1 MKQHLL
7 LALFVAGG
15 SYCLQAQ
22 TLSYHVEAGGGVT
35 ELQASNP
42 DIKAKAGY
50 KAGVYVAYAKRAAY
64 VELGLQYAKKGGTL
78 TGFIDRYTPYVRN
91 ADMDFHFIEM
101 PLLIGFKITG
111 VPLIV
116 KYGVYGAYGV
126 AGSGDVAC
134 AADGTGALFDARIA
148 DAFQRET
155 FTHAGQTY
163 TYTPFRRWDYGAL
176 LALDV
181 PYKRLTFRFVAAFG
195 NQNIHSEYDKRIAHR
210 SALLSV
216 AYTL

>member
-1 MKQHLL
+1 MKKTLL
-7 LALFVAGG
+7 LALFFAGAG
-15 SYCLQAQ
+15 VLRAQ

-42 DIKAKAGY
+42 DIKEKAGY
-50 KAGVYVAYAKRAAY
+50 KAGVYVAYSKRAAY
-64 VELGLQYAKKGGTL
+64 VELGLQYDKKGGTL
-78 TGFIDRYTPYVRN
+78 NGFIDSYTPYVRN
-91 ADMDFHFIEM
+91 ADMDFHYIEM
-101 PLLIGFKITG
+101 PLLMGFKITG

-116 KYGVYGAYGV
+116 KYGLYGAYGV
-126 AGSGDVAC
+126 AGSGHVAC
-134 AADGTGALFDARIA
+134 AAAGTGALFDARIA

-163 TYTPFRRWDYGAL
+163 TYTPFRRWDCGAL

-195 NQNIHSEYDKRIAHR
+195 SLNIHPEYDKRTSHR